1 MATRIRSAI
10 VSAAFPTALLAMIAA
25 CVMSDT
31 VAGFI
36 VRGMFTTVIPHWLG
50 F

>member
-1 MATRIRSAI
+1 MFTATLRSA
-10 VSAAFPTALLAMIAA
+10 VLPTLLLAGLAA
-25 CVMSDT
+25 AVMSDT